1 MALQRIFGVQGAGH
15 VSSFVGQMVELYPAV
30 VTAVR
35 SNGFYLQE
43 EDANRYGNPS
53 ISEGV
58 FVFTYTAPNAHV
70 GDLVSVRGRASE
82 TRVFDYDC
90 GVTEIDCRATGSFV
104 TIVSGGRSMPN
115 AIVIGASG
123 RMPPLS
129 VIKSGATGDGE
140 TSGGFSPSTNGLDF
154 YESVEGMRVTIP
166 GAICVAPT
174 KSDVFAV
181 VPDGGAWATNRTAR
195 GGLIVRSTDFN
206 PERILCDGNLIQ
218 AALPLVD
225 VGDTFTA
232 DLQGVMGYANGNYRL
247 HLTALP
253 VPVKNGLAKETAS
266 VASDAQLSIASFNVH
281 GLSAHDPKATYD
293 GLAATIVSHLL
304 SPDLICLEEIQDNS
318 GTADSGIVSASQ
330 TMANLIAAIV
340 RAGGPTYAY
349 RAIDP
354 GNNTDGG
361 TFAGNIRTAFLF
373 RTGRGLAFVDR
384 LTAAN
389 QTVTAVS
396 VLNGA
401 HGLQLAFSP
410 GRVAPMD
417 AAWLEVRK
425 PLAGEFLF
433 RGTRFFVIACHFK
446 SKVGDTPIFGRYQP
460 PNEVT
465 AAQRGA
471 EAALVNAFVDSL
483 LAVDANAKIVVI
495 GDLNDFEW
503 SSAMTTLKGAV
514 LHSLVDGLAANERYT
529 YNQDGN
535 AQAMDHV
542 LISDWLNAHGSP
554 VFDIIHVNS
563 EFADQLSDHDPLLL
577 RLTI

>member
-1 MALQRIFGVQGAGH
+1 MPYRRIREIQAVQH
-15 VSSFVGQMVELYPAV
+15 VSPYVGQMVDFFPAI

-43 EDANRYGNPS
+43 EDAS
-53 ISEGV
+53 IDPDARSSEAV
-58 FVFTYTAPNAHV
+58 FVFTYMAPNAHV
-70 GDLVSVRGRASE
+70 GDLVSVRGRVSE
-82 TRVFDYDC
+82 TRIFDYDC
-90 GVTEIDCRATGSFV
+90 GVTEVDCRATGSV
-104 TIVSGGRSMPN
+104 VAVISSGHALPN
-115 AIVIGASG
+115 AIVIGLGG
-123 RMPPLS
+123 RVPPLTL
-129 VIKSGATGDGE
+129 IKAGATGDGE
-140 TSGGFSPSTNGLDF
+140 TSGGFDPSTNGLDF
-154 YESVEGMRVTIP
+154 YESLEGMRVTIP
-166 GAICVAPT
+166 GALCVAPT
-174 KSDVFAV
+174 KGDIFAV
-181 VPDGGAWATNRTAR
+181 VPDGGAWASNRTAR
-195 GGLIVRSTDFN
+195 GGLIARATDFN
-206 PERILCDGNLIQ
+206 PERIMCDGNLIQ
-218 AALPLVD
+218 AALPPVD

-253 VPVKNGLAKETAS
+253 VPVKNGLAKEIAS
-266 VASDAQLSIASFNVH
+266 AASDAQLSIATFNVH

-384 LTAAN
+384 PTMSNL
-389 QTVTAVS
+389 TVTAVS
-396 VLNGA
+396 ALNGP
-401 HGLQLAFSP
+401 HGLQLSFSP
-410 GRVAPMD
+410 GRVAPGD

-465 AAQRGA
+465 ATQRGA

-483 LAVDANAKIVVI
+483 LAIDANAKIVVI
-495 GDLNDFEW
+495 GDVNDFEW
-503 SSAMTTLKGAV
+503 SSAMTTLKDAV
-514 LHSLVDGLAANERYT
+514 LHSLVDELDADERYT